1 MRIRIVMLFNLI
13 ILLVFCSLLL
23 SFHNSYSPNKGKFL
37 PLCFSYLNSQP
48 PDSIKEIIE
57 TTFRENKIK
66 VIEWKTVMDMYQAQA
81 KLQLSQLISS
91 GDLNEKT
98 AKNFGKDIFPVS
110 NILAIT
116 IFRDST
122 ENEGYTIDSIG
133 WVVSSMP
140 AKVKPKENPPF
151 IPDSSGQHNINGIL
165 KEFSE
170 KVILSGLLK

>member
-1 MRIRIVMLFNLI
+1 
-13 ILLVFCSLLL
+13 
-23 SFHNSYSPNKGKFL
+23 
-37 PLCFSYLNSQP
+37 
-48 PDSIKEIIE
+48 
-57 TTFRENKIK
+57 
-66 VIEWKTVMDMYQAQA
+66 MDMYQAQA
-81 KLQLSQLISS
+81 KFQLSQLISS

-140 AKVKPKENPPF
+140 A
-151 IPDSSGQHNINGIL
+151 
-165 KEFSE
+165 
-170 KVILSGLLK
+170 LSL